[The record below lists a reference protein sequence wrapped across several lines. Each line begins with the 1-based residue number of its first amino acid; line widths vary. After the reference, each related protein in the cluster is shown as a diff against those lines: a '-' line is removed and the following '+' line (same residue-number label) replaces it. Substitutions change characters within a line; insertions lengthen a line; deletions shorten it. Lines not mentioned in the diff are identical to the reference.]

1 MGEVRATFPFWQA
14 CETAES
20 GLPRP
25 AGREKVLIMVSQ
37 TLLYAGIGLL
47 AGLSAG
53 WFGIGGGTIV
63 VPALIL
69 LCGVPYHVAVG
80 TSLALIIP
88 ISLAGTAT
96 SWKLNTVDWR
106 IVFAC
111 AVTGMIGAVAG
122 SYLIQKV
129 PEMIA
134 RRAFAVFL
142 LYAAWRL
149 WTK

>member
-1 MGEVRATFPFWQA
+1 MGT
-14 CETAES
+14 
-20 GLPRP
+20 
-25 AGREKVLIMVSQ
+25 Q

-47 AGLSAG
+47 AGLTAG

-96 SWKLNTVDWR
+96 SWKLNTVDWK
-106 IVFAC
+106 IAAGC
-111 AVTGMIGAVAG
+111 AFTGMVGAVLG
-122 SYLIQKV
+122 SFLIQKV
-129 PEMIA
+129 PEMAA
-134 RRAFAVFL
+134 RRAFALFL

>member
-1 MGEVRATFPFWQA
+1 MPSV
-14 CETAES
+14 
-20 GLPRP
+20 
-25 AGREKVLIMVSQ
+25 VSQ

-53 WFGIGGGTIV
+53 WFGIGGGTII

-96 SWKLNTVDWR
+96 SWKLNTVDWK

>member
-1 MGEVRATFPFWQA
+1 VTN
-14 CETAES
+14 
-20 GLPRP
+20 L
-25 AGREKVLIMVSQ
+25 

-47 AGLSAG
+47 AGLASG
-53 WFGIGGGTIV
+53 SFGIGGGTII

-88 ISLAGTAT
+88 ISLAGTTT
-96 SWKLNTVDWR
+96 SWKLHTVDWK
-106 IVFAC
+106 IAFAC
-111 AVTGMIGAVAG
+111 AVTGMIGAVVG
-122 SYLIQKV
+122 SFLIQKV

-134 RRAFAVFL
+134 RRAFALFL
-142 LYAAWRL
+142 LYASWRL

>member
-1 MGEVRATFPFWQA
+1 VF
-14 CETAES
+14 
-20 GLPRP
+20 
-25 AGREKVLIMVSQ
+25 SQ
-37 TLLYAGIGLL
+37 TVLYAGIGLL
-47 AGLSAG
+47 SGLTAGC
-53 WFGIGGGTIV
+53 FGIGGGTII

-96 SWKLNTVDWR
+96 GWKLNTVDWR
-106 IVFAC
+106 IAAAC
-111 AVTGMIGAVAG
+111 AVTGMLGAVAG
-122 SYLIQKV
+122 SLLIQKI
-129 PEMIA
+129 PELIA
-134 RRAFAVFL
+134 RRTFAVFL

>member
-1 MGEVRATFPFWQA
+1 MT
-14 CETAES
+14 
-20 GLPRP
+20 
-25 AGREKVLIMVSQ
+25 SQ
-37 TLLYAGIGLL
+37 SLLYAGIGLL
-47 AGLSAG
+47 AGLAAG
-53 WFGIGGGTIV
+53 GFGIGGGTII

-96 SWKLNTVDWR
+96 SWRLQTVDWK
-106 IVFAC
+106 IASAC
-111 AVTGMIGAVAG
+111 AIAGMIGAVAG
-122 SYLIQKV
+122 SFLIQKV

-134 RRAFAVFL
+134 RRAFAIFL
-142 LYAAWRL
+142 IYASWRL

>member
-1 MGEVRATFPFWQA
+1 MAT
-14 CETAES
+14 
-20 GLPRP
+20 
-25 AGREKVLIMVSQ
+25 Q
-37 TLLYAGIGLL
+37 TLLFAAIGLL
-47 AGLSAG
+47 AGFSSG
-53 WFGIGGGTIV
+53 CFGIGGGTVI

-69 LCGVPYHVAVG
+69 LCGVPFHVAVG

-96 SWKLNTVDWR
+96 SWKLSTVDWR
-106 IVFAC
+106 IVTAC
-111 AVTGMIGAVAG
+111 AITGMVGAILG
-122 SYLIQKV
+122 SLFIQKI
-129 PEMIA
+129 PELFA